1 MPRGGKRAGAGRK
14 PGRTFSR
21 LDCMRIGG
29 HCERLWRKACK
40 ENEEQAISERLGIVR
55 RIWAKVQGVPV
66 SDRKSWLGSAKGEEY
81 LEDVDSALCEDQGTP
96 WEDAPWED
104 EVPGQFRRKKIN
116 RVVEI
121 RPKRPKGLHNSII
134 KQVAKEETRR
144 LGRRVSER
152 MVLECWKEFRR
163 FEKDTDL

>member
-14 PGRTFSR
+14 PERTFSLLER
-21 LDCMRIGG
+21 FRIGG
-29 HCERLWRKACK
+29 HCERLWREACK
-40 ENEEQAISERLGIVR
+40 ENEEKAISERLGIVR
-55 RIWAKVQGVPV
+55 AAWAKAGLVDG
-66 SDRKSWLGSAKGEEY
+66 DEHLEDEY
-81 LEDVDSALCEDQGTP
+81 LEDVDSALCEDQGIS

-104 EVPGQFRRKKIN
+104 AVLGRFRRKKIN